1 MQPRVPLM
9 PSMFLRTLCLV
20 MVVGLSAEASHAQM
34 PRERVDPGGPVEEVF
49 WAPNVV
55 LGSSVYNLPQSNLN
69 VTIMHAFGIVTNG
82 VQDLFGLDGAA
93 NIRFGVDYGLHDR
106 LSIGVGRSRFDKLYD
121 VRFKAKLLRQMKDN
135 SFPVDVALKGDVG
148 IMTVENGFDFADRL
162 NYFASLLIAR
172 KLGERISLQVT
183 PMVSHFNTVFIERSG
198 GRILEEENDH
208 VALGLAG
215 RFVLSRRLALQVE
228 YLPVLG
234 ARSDGTTD
242 ALSIGLDIETGG
254 HVFQLFF
261 TTSQWL
267 TEQHVLA
274 RNTDAFSDGD
284 FRFGFNVNRVF
295 RLSGSE

>member
-1 MQPRVPLM
+1 M
-9 PSMFLRTLCLV
+9 SFLLVRTLCAIALL
-20 MVVGLSAEASHAQM
+20 GFGYAEVARAQM

-55 LGSSVYNLPQSNLN
+55 LGSSVYMLPQSNLN
-69 VTIMHAFGIVTNG
+69 VTIMHAFGIATNG
-82 VQDLFGLDGAA
+82 VEDLFGLDGAA

-121 VRFKAKLLRQMKDN
+121 FRFKAKLLRQMRDN
-135 SFPVDVALKGDVG
+135 SMPVEVALKGDAG
-148 IMTVENGFDFADRL
+148 IMTVENGFAFTDRL
-162 NYFASLLIAR
+162 SYFASLLIAR
-172 KLGERISLQVT
+172 KMSERISLQVT
-183 PMVSHFNTVFIERSG
+183 PMVSHFNTVYIERSN

-208 VALGLAG
+208 IALGLAG

-228 YLPVLG
+228 YMPVLG

-242 ALSIGLDIETGG
+242 ALSLGLDIETGG

-267 TEQHVLA
+267 TEQHAIA
-274 RNTDAFSDGD
+274 RNAVAFFDGD

-295 RLSGSE
+295 RLGGE

>member
-1 MQPRVPLM
+1 MQRLFRMACLLFVVAG
-9 PSMFLRTLCLV
+9 LR
-20 MVVGLSAEASHAQM
+20 AEAARAQM
-34 PRERVDPGGPVEEVF
+34 PRERVDPGGAVQEVF
-49 WAPNVV
+49 WAPNVI
-55 LGSSVYNLPQSNLN
+55 LGSSVYMLPQSNLN
-69 VTIMHAFGIVTNG
+69 VTIMHSFGIVTNG
-82 VQDLFGLDGAA
+82 VEDLFGLDGAA

-106 LSIGVGRSRFDKLYD
+106 LSVGVGRSRFDKLYD
-121 VRFKAKLLRQMKDN
+121 FRFKAKLLRQMKDN

-162 NYFASLLIAR
+162 SYFASLPIAR

-183 PMVSHFNTVFIERSG
+183 PMVSHFNTVFIERSS

-208 VALGLAG
+208 IALGLAG

-234 ARSDGTTD
+234 MRSDGTTD

-267 TEQHVLA
+267 TEQHIIA
-274 RNTDAFSDGD
+274 RNTDVFFDGD
-284 FRFGFNVNRVF
+284 FRVGFNVNRVF
-295 RLSGSE
+295 RLGGE

>member
-20 MVVGLSAEASHAQM
+20 MVVGLGAEASHAQM

-49 WAPNVV
+49 WASNVV

-106 LSIGVGRSRFDKLYD
+106 LSIGIGRSRFDKLYD

-135 SFPVDVALKGDVG
+135 SFLVDVALKGDVG

-162 NYFASLLIAR
+162 SYFAALPIAR
-172 KLGERISLQVT
+172 KMSERISLQVT

-242 ALSIGLDIETGG
+242 ALSVGLDIETGG

-267 TEQHVLA
+267 TEQHIIA
-274 RNTDAFSDGD
+274 RNTDAFFDGD

-295 RLSGSE
+295 RLGGE

>member
-1 MQPRVPLM
+1 MA
-9 PSMFLRTLCLV
+9 
-20 MVVGLSAEASHAQM
+20 VVLGLGAEASHAQM

-55 LGSSVYNLPQSNLN
+55 LGSSVYTLPQGNLN
-69 VTIMHAFGIVTNG
+69 VTIMHSFGIVTNG

-93 NIRFGVDYGLHDR
+93 NIRFGADYGVHDR

-135 SFPVDVALKGDVG
+135 TPPVEVALKGDVG
-148 IMTVENGFDFADRL
+148 IMTVENGFDVADRL
-162 NYFASLLIAR
+162 SYFASLMIAR
-172 KLGERISLQVT
+172 KFGERVSLQVT
-183 PMVSHFNTVFIERSG
+183 PMYSHFNTVFIERSG

-215 RFVLSRRLALQVE
+215 RVVLSRRLALQVE
-228 YLPVLG
+228 YMPVIG

-242 ALSIGLDIETGG
+242 ALSVGLDIETGG

-267 TEQHVLA
+267 TEQHVIA
-274 RNTDAFSDGD
+274 RNDDNFFDGD

-295 RLSGSE
+295 RLGRSE

>member
-1 MQPRVPLM
+1 MRF
-9 PSMFLRTLCLV
+9 FLRTACLILV
-20 MVVGLSAEASHAQM
+20 IAGLSAEAARAQM

-55 LGSSVYNLPQSNLN
+55 LGSSVYMLPQGNMN

-106 LSIGVGRSRFDKLYD
+106 LSLGVGRSRFDKLYD
-121 VRFKAKLLRQMKDN
+121 FRFKAKLLRQMRDN
-135 SFPVDVALKGDVG
+135 SFPIDVALKGDVG
-148 IMTVENGFDFADRL
+148 IMTVENGFDVADRL
-162 NYFASLLIAR
+162 SYFASLLIAR
-172 KLGERISLQVT
+172 KVSERISLQVT
-183 PMVSHFNTVFIERSG
+183 PMVSHFNTVFIERRSV
-198 GRILEEENDH
+198 RILEEENDH
-208 VALGLAG
+208 IALGLAG

-242 ALSIGLDIETGG
+242 ALSVGLDIETGG

-267 TEQHVLA
+267 TEQHVIA
-274 RNTDAFSDGD
+274 RNTDAFFDGD
-284 FRFGFNVNRVF
+284 IRFGFNVNRVF
-295 RLSGSE
+295 RLGSSE